1 MSAWRTT
8 EEAFMREHYAAKDNA
23 WIAAQLGRSVGAV
36 RSRAKR
42 IGLRKSDEFM
52 VAMHK
57 EPRRKPLTDDQMRL
71 WLLENV
77 RIDGECRI
85 WAGTVV
91 QGVPVVRWKG
101 RMLSARRLLP
111 KLMGKQIGP
120 REVVYPC
127 CGNGLCLNPQH
138 LRIDTR
144 KRMAGVYKRLGK
156 WASGPRM
163 SIVAAKAGAHRA
175 KIGLANR
182 GAVEKMRAEGRT
194 WAEIGAH
201 FGVSASTAHQASKT
215 WRRVLGVR
223 VAA

>member
-1 MSAWRTT
+1 
-8 EEAFMREHYAAKDNA
+8 MREHYASKDNA

-36 RSRAKR
+36 RARAKH

-52 VAMHK
+52 VAWRK
-57 EPRRKPLTDDQMRL
+57 TPKRKPATPEQMRL

-85 WAGTVV
+85 WAGATTA
-91 QGVPVVRWKG
+91 GVPTVRWRG
-101 RMLSARRLLP
+101 HTLSARRLLP
-111 KLMGKQIGP
+111 KLMGKQIDP
-120 REVVYPC
+120 IEVVYPH
-127 CGNGLCLNPQH
+127 CGNSLCMNPDH
-138 LRIDTR
+138 LRIGTY
-144 KRMAGVYKRLGK
+144 KRMAEVYKGMGK

-163 SIVAAKAGAHRA
+163 SIAVAKARVTRD

-223 VAA
+223 AAA